1 MVAAVKHSKKTAI
14 WNRPITGKSLVLF
27 VLFFTVVMEALIA
40 ELHFP
45 ESIRYI
51 NDLFIL
57 ALFLAMAVKPK
68 QTMLRTHCRAL
79 PWLTLLIVLVFTLS
93 AAIRGVAPAL
103 YLWALRNTFRGFVF
117 FYACVTYLDR
127 EDLPGIFNKLFVL
140 HIVSLFLALYQH
152 YGLGLIQDN
161 VGGIFGHGNGA
172 GVNTF
177 NALIVVYYLNR
188 YISGEEPVWKLVAV
202 SISALII
209 AALAE
214 EKVSYFY
221 LLIAFAVGLLFT
233 KASAKTAVAL
243 LIAVAA
249 GYVGISILQSL
260 FPNIMEGMGSLE
272 AIDKYLTASW
282 DDSYVIP
289 RVGAFT
295 YITNI
300 FFQNDPI
307 GLLLGV
313 GFGNGETSSFAALNG
328 PFYLMYGWM
337 HYRWFT
343 HQWVFIECGWI
354 GFISYLSFFVALGI
368 WLLKERFVA
377 DDDRAKPYLVMG
389 IALTVI
395 TIISIWYNAT
405 LKVDMC
411 YLAFFSLSIGI
422 VSLNTRE
429 AGVTQHV

>member
-1 MVAAVKHSKKTAI
+1 MMAAVEQKKKTAI
-14 WNRPITGKSLVLF
+14 WNRPITGKSLVVF

-40 ELHFP
+40 EVHFP

-51 NDLFIL
+51 NDLFVFI
-57 ALFLAMAVKPK
+57 LFLVMIAKPK
-68 QTMLRTHCRAL
+68 RTIRRTCCRVL
-79 PWLTLLIVLVFTLS
+79 LWLTFFIVLAFTMS
-93 AAIRGVAPAL
+93 AAIRGVTPIL
-103 YLWALRNTFRGFVF
+103 YLWAIRNTFRGFVF
-117 FYACVTYLDR
+117 FYACITFLDR
-127 EDLPGIFNKLFVL
+127 EDLPDIFDKLFVL
-140 HIVSLFLALYQH
+140 QVVNLLLALYQH
-152 YGLGLIQDN
+152 FALGLVRDS

-177 NALIVVYYLNR
+177 NALIVAYYLNR
-188 YISGEEPVWKLVAV
+188 YIEGKEPAWKLIAV
-202 SISALII
+202 SVSAMII

-214 EKVSYFY
+214 EKASYLY
-221 LLIAFAVGLLFT
+221 LLIVFCIGLIFT
-233 KASAKTAVAL
+233 KMNARAAVAL
-243 LIAVAA
+243 LVAVIA
-249 GYVGISILQSL
+249 GCIGIGLIQSL
-260 FPNIMEGMGSLE
+260 FPEVIDQMGSFD
-272 AIDKYLTASW
+272 AIDGYLTATYA
-282 DDSYVIP
+282 DGYVIP
-289 RVGAFT
+289 RIGAFK
-295 YITNI
+295 YITNM

-313 GFGNGETSSFAALNG
+313 GFGNGETSSFASLNG

-343 HQWVFIECGWI
+343 HQWVFVECGWI

-377 DDDRAKPYLVMG
+377 DDNQAKPYLVMG
-389 IALTVI
+389 IALTII

>member
-45 ESIRYI
+45 ESIRYV
-51 NDLFIL
+51 NDLFVFI
-57 ALFLAMAVKPK
+57 LFLVMVAKPK
-68 QTMLRTHCRAL
+68 RTVSRTRCHVL
-79 PWLTLLIVLVFTLS
+79 LWLTLFIVFAFTMS
-93 AAIRGVAPAL
+93 ASIRGVKPIL
-103 YLWALRNTFRGFVF
+103 YLWAIRNTFRGFVF
-117 FYACVTYLDR
+117 FYACITFLDR
-127 EDLPGIFNKLFVL
+127 EDLPYIFDKLFVL
-140 HIVSLFLALYQH
+140 QIVSLLLALYQH
-152 YGLGLIQDN
+152 FALGLVRDS

-177 NALIVVYYLNR
+177 NALVVAYYLNR
-188 YISGEEPVWKLVAV
+188 YIEGKEPAWKLIAV
-202 SISALII
+202 SVSAMIV

-214 EKVSYFY
+214 EKASYLY
-221 LLIAFAVGLLFT
+221 LLIVFCTALIFT
-233 KASAKTAVAL
+233 KMNARAAVAL
-243 LIAVAA
+243 LIAVIA
-249 GYVGISILQSL
+249 GCIGIDLIRSL
-260 FPNIMEGMGSLE
+260 FPEVIDQMGSFD
-272 AIDKYLTASW
+272 AIDKYLTSTW
-282 DDSYVIP
+282 DDGYLIP
-289 RVGAFT
+289 RVGAFK

-300 FFQNDPI
+300 FFQNDPV
-307 GLLLGV
+307 GLLFGV
-313 GFGNGETSSFAALNG
+313 GFGNGETSSFATLNG

-368 WLLKERFVA
+368 WLIKERFVV
-377 DDDRAKPYLVMG
+377 DDRQAKPYLVMG
-389 IALTVI
+389 IAYAIV

-411 YLAFFSLSIGI
+411 YLAFFSLSIGV

-429 AGVTQHV
+429 YEAIEHD